1 MGILLTLFL
10 LWLAF
15 TLLDLAISGLA
26 LHFGGA
32 REIGLL
38 FSLCDSFQM
47 MCFIKGAAAF
57 LFGIILVD
65 YKQKALLAISCA
77 LYLILCAWNGGVLLK
92 CLELR

>member
-1 MGILLTLFL
+1 MGILLSLFL

-15 TLLDLAISGLA
+15 TLLDLVISGLG

-32 REIGLL
+32 REVGLL
-38 FSLCDSFQM
+38 FILCDSFQL

-57 LFGIILVD
+57 LFGMILVA

-77 LYLILCAWNGGVLLK
+77 VYLLLCAWNGGVLLE
-92 CLELR
+92 CLEPR